1 MALEGAAVAASA
13 TFGCSAMGV
22 AVYSNLV
29 TFLKA
34 QREKNEALGEDAPD
48 CAARIIDLVAK
59 TSRQVCE
66 TPELLRAAFT
76 DPLEELRK
84 AGQEPHMQLA
94 SRTEYSVHGAELLS
108 GYATF
113 DGEVLKVGQAVSAVV
128 PLLAVAGAQVER
140 DGKTLTVIP
149 KQAPALVLQLEDE
162 EQAEQWQTRL
172 GTASNKHP
180 DPVDRLDRVVSQAHE
195 LMKHLSDLR
204 AQMKRPARAH
214 HSHKSEEHG
223 HGNGHGHGHG
233 HGHCEDHDHGG
244 HGSHGDGHGSPSHGS
259 AGHGAEHSSPK
270 KMGAAPPPARD
281 THAEELEET
290 KHLLV
295 VAQCRESALQQQ
307 VAGLQAELAAADKA
321 ALALKAELDLAR
333 HQADGQELSPSAA
346 EHGQDPAVVKLK
358 MKMHTAQEVQATAI
372 GELQKELQ
380 SSREELEMERSER
393 AKQTVLVSDLQK
405 KLRKSE
411 EDLRFYRKQEAE
423 LRGQQRERK
432 LSSQEVQ
439 AMRAHLQSLQRRSQ
453 EEEPSGEAFEK
464 QLKEMTRKIKDSSP
478 SRSSPARSH
487 RPVLDQLEQAAE
499 ASLSRSEK
507 SPKPGSDRSP
517 SGPAMSQRSQ
527 VLHSPLR
534 RPSTVAL
541 AGAGDLHSTESAQTL
556 TFEDFK
562 VLGPPQPQLP
572 APTQVL
578 AAPQPQRHVLAP
590 PQALPLPTPAETLSS
605 NMFLA
610 PSQGLSPEPTL
621 GGLPFWL
628 PTDLSAQ
635 PFAPVLE
642 TPPHASSVHLPVGS
656 PSNFSGQ
663 LLAPASNGPMLGS
676 WLPTTSSRTAATPE
690 RPSSRLPPNRASPA
704 RLTRAQAGTRLAGQG
719 LSREPIVPI

>member
-66 TPELLRAAFT
+66 TPELMRAAFT

-108 GYATF
+108 GYVTF

-149 KQAPALVLQLEDE
+149 KQAPALVLQLEDQ

-244 HGSHGDGHGSPSHGS
+244 HGDGHGSA
-259 AGHGAEHSSPK
+259 AGHDAEHSSPK
-270 KMGAAPPPARD
+270 KAAAAPEPARD
-281 THAEELEET
+281 SRAEELEET
-290 KHLLV
+290 KHLLM

-321 ALALKAELDLAR
+321 TLALKAELDLAR

-346 EHGQDPAVVKLK
+346 ERGQDPAMVKLK

-393 AKQTVLVSDLQK
+393 EKQTVLVSDLQR

-411 EDLRFYRKQEAE
+411 EDLRFSRKQEAE

-432 LSSQEVQ
+432 TLSSQEVQ

-478 SRSSPARSH
+478 SRSPARSH
-487 RPVLDQLEQAAE
+487 RPVLDQLEQAAGE
-499 ASLSRSEK
+499 NQSRSER

-556 TFEDFK
+556 TSDDFK
-562 VLGPPQPQLP
+562 VIAPPQPQLP

-578 AAPQPQRHVLAP
+578 AAPQPQRQVLAP
-590 PQALPLPTPAETLSS
+590 PQALPLPAPETLSS
-605 NMFLA
+605 NMFLV

-628 PTDLSAQ
+628 PADLSTQ
-635 PFAPVLE
+635 PFAPVLA
-642 TPPHASSVHLPVGS
+642 TPPHPSSVQLPVGS
-656 PSNFSGQ
+656 PSNYSGQ

-676 WLPTTSSRTAATPE
+676 WLSTSSRAGATPE
-690 RPSSRLPPNRASPA
+690 RPSSMRLSPNRASPA
-704 RLTRAQAGTRLAGQG
+704 RLTPARAATRLAGQG

>member
-66 TPELLRAAFT
+66 TPELMRAAFT

-108 GYATF
+108 GYVTF

-149 KQAPALVLQLEDE
+149 KQAPALVLQLEDQ

-244 HGSHGDGHGSPSHGS
+244 HGDGHGSA
-259 AGHGAEHSSPK
+259 AGHDAEHSSPK
-270 KMGAAPPPARD
+270 KAAAAPEPARD
-281 THAEELEET
+281 SRAEELEET
-290 KHLLV
+290 KHLLM

-321 ALALKAELDLAR
+321 TLALKAELDLAR

-346 EHGQDPAVVKLK
+346 QRGQDPAMVKLK

-393 AKQTVLVSDLQK
+393 EKQTVLVSDLQR

-411 EDLRFYRKQEAE
+411 EDLRFSRKQAK
-423 LRGQQRERK
+423 LGMLYRG
-432 LSSQEVQ
+432 LSS
-439 AMRAHLQSLQRRSQ
+439 
-453 EEEPSGEAFEK
+453 
-464 QLKEMTRKIKDSSP
+464 
-478 SRSSPARSH
+478 
-487 RPVLDQLEQAAE
+487 DQQ
-499 ASLSRSEK
+499 
-507 SPKPGSDRSP
+507 
-517 SGPAMSQRSQ
+517 
-527 VLHSPLR
+527 
-534 RPSTVAL
+534 
-541 AGAGDLHSTESAQTL
+541 
-556 TFEDFK
+556 
-562 VLGPPQPQLP
+562 
-572 APTQVL
+572 
-578 AAPQPQRHVLAP
+578 
-590 PQALPLPTPAETLSS
+590 
-605 NMFLA
+605 
-610 PSQGLSPEPTL
+610 
-621 GGLPFWL
+621 
-628 PTDLSAQ
+628 
-635 PFAPVLE
+635 
-642 TPPHASSVHLPVGS
+642 
-656 PSNFSGQ
+656 
-663 LLAPASNGPMLGS
+663 
-676 WLPTTSSRTAATPE
+676 
-690 RPSSRLPPNRASPA
+690 
-704 RLTRAQAGTRLAGQG
+704 
-719 LSREPIVPI
+719 